1 MATDLHKPDACDN
14 TEDAADKGT
23 TKSTDAGSE
32 RLGKARAAFA
42 QQRENAGARAR
53 EWFDTKDLHEGDI
66 LDEVTK
72 TRARQQATRETE
84 LEREIARLHA
94 RFSTAKAQAK
104 HAAEGEGPVDT
115 GHLAGL
121 AGQIAAKE
129 TELGHLRA
137 QAERPITNRDLV
149 KARNMKRAT
158 RAGIAAAGS
167 LGTFVAGSHALT
179 MALHGN
185 VTILGG
191 LGVAAGYGWY
201 LISRPFAPGQPVPT
215 PAPALPGQPLAA
227 PVNMAKTT
235 ATSETSAPEPQVP
248 VQRAFDAPPPPALT
262 AEELDQA
269 LRNIGEVKPHEQI
282 QILAVPQRDG
292 DGNTTVVFDLPP
304 RTTVA
309 ELKKKLPKLAGALGR
324 DVSMVDIEKA
334 GTEVRT
340 SLWLTDRDPFED
352 TRPSPLIKTPAQLDA
367 WKDGVPVAWNK
378 RGVAIRLAINNQSYV
393 IAGMTR
399 SGKGVGASNL
409 VVGAAFD
416 PRINLRIVAGK
427 NNGEWDPYAKAGVAS
442 TYFKPSPERLLAL
455 LKSLLADKDRRERD
469 LGKLG
474 KSKLVPVAIEQIGG
488 VEVLVIDE
496 LATYTRPGKP
506 LRDDI
511 LEALIELSAVAAGAG
526 ILLVLIT
533 QYPEVD
539 VIPQALAMNCGA
551 RWAMRVENATQS
563 NAILGAG
570 QSGAGRDASKF
581 DPPRPGFGW
590 LVNPFAGVTDL
601 ARSFDLDEDE
611 RGEITM
617 LLEKAAKI
625 RERAG
630 RLAWQWEDP
639 IEKHLLNATGLSSA
653 AGGPKRD
660 GVPGRNVL
668 HHTKEQQFQIGCCR
682 QALVAMDRLGRD
694 VAQLDEMARIIGAI
708 TGEELGEQL
717 RAAGAG
723 GTVKVTI
730 PGQTNRVNG
739 YRRTDIADALSLLEG
754 N

>member
-1 MATDLHKPDACDN
+1 MATEAQPVEKQPVEEEAQEAAEPTRGDRAKAALKTQYGHAAARTKDWLATGDLDQVAVIQAA
-14 TEDAADKGT
+14 TEAKQRKHAEKVANQQRAAAEAHGRF
-23 TKSTDAGSE
+23 AHA
-32 RLGKARAAFA
+32 KARAEAG
-42 QQRENAGARAR
+42 ETVNAGTLATLGGRVAAEESRLAELQATPVLPPNDREINAARA
-53 EWFDTKDLHEGDI
+53 G
-66 LDEVTK
+66 
-72 TRARQQATRETE
+72 
-84 LEREIARLHA
+84 
-94 RFSTAKAQAK
+94 AKAK
-104 HAAEGEGPVDT
+104 RAAIVAGG
-115 GHLAGL
+115 GL
-121 AGQIAAKE
+121 AAFPALGAAIEQAGNGQPTLLA
-129 TELGHLRA
+129 
-137 QAERPITNRDLV
+137 V
-149 KARNMKRAT
+149 
-158 RAGIAAAGS
+158 
-167 LGTFVAGSHALT
+167 LGT
-179 MALHGN
+179 
-185 VTILGG
+185 
-191 LGVAAGYGWY
+191 AAGYGWY
-201 LISRPFAPGQPVPT
+201 LVSRPFDAGQ
-215 PAPALPGQPLAA
+215 PAPAPTTVQLAA
-227 PVNMAKTT
+227 PTVDLVK
-235 ATSETSAPEPQVP
+235 PEPQP
-248 VQRAFDAPPPPALT
+248 GMREFNAPPPPALT
-262 AEELDQA
+262 VDELDQA
-269 LRNIGEVKPHEQI
+269 LRNIGEVKPNEQI
-282 QILAVPQRDG
+282 QILAVPQREKDG
-292 DGNTTVVFDLPP
+292 STTVVFDLPP

-340 SLWLTDRDPFED
+340 SFWMTDRDPFEE
-352 TRPSPLIKTPAQLDA
+352 TRPSPLLKAPAQLDA
-367 WKDGVPVAWNK
+367 WKEGVPVAWNK
-378 RGVAIRLAINNQSYV
+378 RGITIRLAINNQSYV

-409 VVGAAFD
+409 VVGTSFD

-442 TYFKPSPERLLAL
+442 TYFKPNPERLLAL
-455 LKSLLADKDRRERD
+455 LKALLADKDRRERD

-474 KSKLVPVAIEQIGG
+474 KSKLVGPVIEQIGG
-488 VEVLVIDE
+488 IELLVIDE

-506 LRDDI
+506 LRDEI

-526 ILLVLIT
+526 ILMVLIT
-533 QYPEVD
+533 QYPEAD

-563 NAILGAG
+563 NAILGGG
-570 QSGAGRDASKF
+570 QASAGRDASKF

-625 RERAG
+625 REVAG
-630 RLAWQWEDP
+630 RLAGQWDDP

-668 HHTKEQQFQIGCCR
+668 NHTPEQRMQMDALRGC
-682 QALVAMDRLGRD
+682 LIAMTTTLGRD
-694 VAQLDEMARIIGAI
+694 VAQLDEMAEIIGGGM
-708 TGEELGEQL
+708 TEERLGELL

-730 PGQTNRVNG
+730 PGRPNRVNG
-739 YRRTDIADALSLLEG
+739 YKRADIADALALLEG

>member
-1 MATDLHKPDACDN
+1 MATEAEPEQ
-14 TEDAADKGT
+14 TEQQAIEEAAEPTRGDRIK
-23 TKSTDAGSE
+23 
-32 RLGKARAAFA
+32 AAFA
-42 QQRENAGARAR
+42 EQRRNAAARTKDWLAGVDLDQVDVIQAATDRKQRRQAERIAQQQRRVAQLHARLHMAKAQSEEGVKVAGLPALAGQVAEAEARLEA
-53 EWFDTKDLHEGDI
+53 I
-66 LDEVTK
+66 
-72 TRARQQATRETE
+72 QAEPV
-84 LEREIARLHA
+84 LPPNDREIASLRQ
-94 RFSTAKAQAK
+94 TKKA
-104 HAAEGEGPVDT
+104 G
-115 GHLAGL
+115 
-121 AGQIAAKE
+121 
-129 TELGHLRA
+129 R
-137 QAERPITNRDLV
+137 
-149 KARNMKRAT
+149 
-158 RAGIAAAGS
+158 AAALFGGGFAS
-167 LGTFVAGSHALT
+167 LPALGTAVEMTAHGQPIVLAALGT
-179 MALHGN
+179 
-185 VTILGG
+185 
-191 LGVAAGYGWY
+191 AAGYGWY
-201 LISRPFAPGQPVPT
+201 LVSRPFVAGQ
-215 PAPALPGQPLAA
+215 PAPAPTMPEQAVMPVQPLAT
-227 PVNMAKTT
+227 PVQDTNTVDLAK
-235 ATSETSAPEPQVP
+235 PEPSP
-248 VQRAFDAPPPPALT
+248 KPREFDAPPPPALT
-262 AEELDQA
+262 VGELESA
-269 LRNIGEVKPHEQI
+269 LRAIGEVRGEEKI
-282 QILAVPQRDG
+282 QILAVPQRDT

-340 SLWLTDRDPFED
+340 SLWLADKDAFAD
-352 TRPSPLIKTPAQLDA
+352 TRPSPLLKRPTQLDA

-378 RGVAIRLAINNQSYV
+378 RGITIRLAINNQSYV

-409 VVGAAFD
+409 SVGVAFD

-427 NNGEWDPYAKAGVAS
+427 NNGEWDPYAKTGAAS

-455 LKSLLADKDRRERD
+455 LKALLADKDRRERD

-474 KSKLVPVAIEQIGG
+474 KSKMVPAVIEQIGG
-488 VEVLVIDE
+488 MELLVIDE
-496 LATYTRPGKP
+496 VATYTRPGKP
-506 LRDDI
+506 LRDEI

-526 ILLVLIT
+526 ILMVLIT

-570 QSGAGRDASKF
+570 QAGAGRDASKF

-611 RGEITM
+611 RGEISM

-630 RLAWQWEDP
+630 RLAGQWDDP
-639 IEKHLLNATGLSSA
+639 IERHLLNATGLSSA

-660 GVPGRNVL
+660 GAPGRSVIAR
-668 HHTKEQQFQIGCCR
+668 TPEQRMQIEACR
-682 QALVAMDRLGRD
+682 GALKAMESLGRD
-694 VAQLDEMARIIGAI
+694 VAQLREMAELIGGSMTE
-708 TGEELGEQL
+708 TGLGELL

-723 GTVKVTI
+723 GTVKITI
-730 PGQTNRVNG
+730 PGREGQVRG
-739 YRRTDIADALSLLEG
+739 YRRDDIKDALDLLLGE
-754 N
+754 